1 MESIIKESLS
11 TLNSPNV
18 INSNEFFLKLYS
30 MIAKSKHFK
39 LKDLADT
46 LNCDV
51 NNLKLKFKSQK
62 KKKKRQTS
70 LRGKELQ
77 KFNIELFSIRT
88 TTQPRKPVK
97 TVSSEIK
104 EIEKT
109 SEIQVI
115 KAKFE
120 DVSNKLTKTEKLLS
134 NLKLKNKQCIR
145 KIKTSNTTIQ

>member
-1 MESIIKESLS
+1 
-11 TLNSPNV
+11 
-18 INSNEFFLKLYS
+18 

-51 NNLKLKFKSQK
+51 NNLKLTFKSQ
-62 KKKKRQTS
+62 KKRQTS

-97 TVSSEIK
+97 TISSEIK

-120 DVSNKLTKTEKLLS
+120 NKIHPHEKFKVRS
-134 NLKLKNKQCIR
+134 WTQKFTS
-145 KIKTSNTTIQ
+145 IKTKEKCII